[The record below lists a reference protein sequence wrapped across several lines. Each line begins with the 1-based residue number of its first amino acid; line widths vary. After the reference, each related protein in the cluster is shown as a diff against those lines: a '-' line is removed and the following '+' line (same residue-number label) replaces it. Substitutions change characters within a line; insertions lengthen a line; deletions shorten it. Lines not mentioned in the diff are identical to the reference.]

1 MQNFFQT
8 LGLIAAIVLPLWNL
22 PLIFRIIKRKS
33 SKDLSLWWAWGVWVC
48 LGLMVPSGF
57 YSLDVVWRTFSLLN
71 FILFSV
77 VFVVTL
83 IYQKD

>member
-1 MQNFFQT
+1 MENFFQT
-8 LGLIAAIVLPLWNL
+8 LGLIAAVILPLWNL
-22 PLIFRIIKRKS
+22 PLIFRTIQRKS
-33 SKDLSLWWAWGVWVC
+33 SKDLSLWWAGGVWVC
-48 LGLMVPSGF
+48 LALMAPSGF